1 MKRAVVILF
10 LILTGFFTA
19 TAGRPKV
26 ALVLSGGG
34 AKGAAHVGVIKV
46 LEEKG
51 VPIDMVVGASMGAVV
66 GGLYCAGYSGVEMDS
81 LMMIQ
86 DWNRIIYDG
95 GLVDGRYLV
104 RIPFGQRSGEGVL
117 SAFPSGLVRGT
128 EVESLFERLLPGVP
142 DSLDFDAMPTRF
154 ACVSVDLVRKKEVI
168 HHSGNLIEAIRA
180 SMSIPLFFEP
190 VRKDGMVLIDGGMLN
205 NYPVDVARAMGADIV
220 IGVKVGEPEY
230 KKEPEI
236 NDMFS
241 VGDEWLEMYLRP
253 KTEKNIAGTDIFIG
267 PSVGDMNVM
276 SFRKE
281 CIRQLID
288 NGEAA
293 AREVLPQLEKLAV
306 SSGQD
311 SRGTLFDPESG
322 SGEISSDVG
331 SKVSLAP
338 AKKSSIS
345 LGGYFDTE
353 EIIAGRVNLALNQVA
368 DKGFKMNLTAK
379 LSWNLQAGVECR
391 YDFGR
396 GFGFGIGYDFRNTN
410 SNIFNQEDVL
420 TCKFREHNVGSFF
433 RYGNSKN
440 LDVRAGARFQAF
452 RLSGWGRYLNFFAR
466 VEYDTRDNP
475 CFPERGIR
483 FKAEGDLCP
492 DVMEAPGLF
501 GDFSL
506 QFSGVIPIGQR
517 FALIASIDHRSVI
530 SGDGAVP
537 YHYGNWMGGMQ
548 EGRYFDRQF
557 VFCGFNHVVPFADI
571 LTSATLDARAKFGK
585 KHYLTASGAYAFDTG
600 AYRAVSDGR
609 STFGARLGYSY
620 NSIIGPLSFN
630 VNWSDLTKRVGFYA
644 SIGYNF

>member
-1 MKRAVVILF
+1 MKKAVVILF
-10 LILTGFFTA
+10 LLL
-19 TAGRPKV
+19 AGVLSAMAARPRV

-51 VPIDMVVGASMGAVV
+51 VPIDMVVGTSMGAVI
-66 GGLYCAGYSGVEMDS
+66 GGLYCAGYSGAEMDS

-86 DWNRIIYDG
+86 DWNRIIFDG
-95 GLVDGRYLV
+95 GLVGGRYLV
-104 RIPFGQRSGEGVL
+104 RIPFGPQSGEKAL

-128 EVESLFERLLPGVP
+128 EVEALFERLLPGVP
-142 DSLDFDAMPTRF
+142 DSQDFDTMPTRF
-154 ACVSVDLVRKKEVI
+154 ACVSVDLVHKKEVV

-230 KKEPEI
+230 QKEPEI

-253 KTEKNIAGTDIFIG
+253 KTEKNIAETDIFIG
-267 PSVGDMNVM
+267 PSIGDMNVM
-276 SFRKE
+276 SFQKE

-338 AKKSSIS
+338 AKKSSLS

-353 EIIAGRVNLALNQVA
+353 EIIAGRVNLALNQSA
-368 DKGFKMNLTAK
+368 DKGLKMNLIAK
-379 LSWNLQAGVECR
+379 LAWNLQAGVECR

-396 GFGFGIGYDFRNTN
+396 GFGLGVGYDFRNTN

-420 TCKFREHNVGSFF
+420 TCKFREHSFEAF
-433 RYGNSKN
+433 FGNRSPKN
-440 LDVRAGARFQAF
+440 LEVKAGARFQMF
-452 RLSGWGRYLNFFAR
+452 RLSGWSRYLNFFAK
-466 VEYDTRDNP
+466 VEYDSRDDS

-483 FKAEGDLCP
+483 FKAEGGLCP
-492 DVMEAPGLF
+492 TVMEAPGLF
-501 GDFSL
+501 GDISL
-506 QFSGVIPIGQR
+506 QFSGVIPIGQK

-530 SGDGAVP
+530 SGDGRVP
-537 YHYGNWMGGMQ
+537 YHYINWMGGRQ

-557 VFCGFNHVVPFADI
+557 TFAGFNHVIPFADI
-571 LTSATLDARAKFGK
+571 LTSATLDARAKLGK

-600 AYRAVSDGR
+600 AYRSVSDGR
-609 STFGARLGYSY
+609 STFGAQLGYSY
-620 NSIIGPLSFN
+620 DSIIGPLSFN
-630 VNWSDLTKRVGFYA
+630 VNWSNLTERVGFYA

>member
-1 MKRAVVILF
+1 MKKTVVILF
-10 LILTGFFTA
+10 LLL
-19 TAGRPKV
+19 AGVLSAMAARPRV

-51 VPIDMVVGASMGAVV
+51 VPIDMVVGTSMGAVI
-66 GGLYCAGYSGVEMDS
+66 GGLYCAGYSGAEMDS

-86 DWNRIIYDG
+86 DWNRIIFDG
-95 GLVDGRYLV
+95 GLVGGRYLA
-104 RIPFGQRSGEGVL
+104 RIPFGPQSGEKAL

-128 EVESLFERLLPGVP
+128 EVEALFERLLPGVP

-154 ACVSVDLVRKKEVI
+154 ACVSVDLVHKKEVV

-230 KKEPEI
+230 QKEPEI

-253 KTEKNIAGTDIFIG
+253 KTEKNIAETDIFIG
-267 PSVGDMNVM
+267 PSIGDMNVM
-276 SFRKE
+276 SFQKE

-331 SKVSLAP
+331 SKVSIAP
-338 AKKSSIS
+338 AKKSSLS

-353 EIIAGRVNLALNQVA
+353 EIVAGRVDLALNQSA
-368 DKGFKMNLTAK
+368 DKGLKMNLTAK
-379 LSWNLQAGVECR
+379 LAWNLQAGVECR

-396 GFGFGIGYDFRNTN
+396 GFGLGVGYDFRNTN

-420 TCKFREHNVGSFF
+420 TCKFREHNVGAFF

-440 LDVRAGARFQAF
+440 LEVRAGARIQAF
-452 RLSGWGRYLNFFAR
+452 RLYDLKRLDIFAR
-466 VEYDTRDNP
+466 VEFDNFDRP
-475 CFPERGIR
+475 CFPTRGIR
-483 FKAEGDLCP
+483 FTVGGDAYPHKSDGFAALN
-492 DVMEAPGLF
+492 VQF
-501 GDFSL
+501 G
-506 QFSGVIPIGQR
+506 GVIPVSR
-517 FALIASIDHRSVI
+517 KFAFIASLDHRGMSERN
-530 SGDGAVP
+530 GEVP
-537 YHYGNWMGGMQ
+537 LVYANWMGGVQ
-548 EGRYFDRQF
+548 QGRYFDQQF
-557 VFCGFNHVVPFADI
+557 AFCGFNHAYLFGDV
-571 LTSATLDARAKFGK
+571 LTSLNLDARANFGK
-585 KHYLTASGAYAFDTG
+585 KHYLTLSGAYALDSATYKTMF
-600 AYRAVSDGR
+600 DGR
-609 STFGARLGYSY
+609 STFGARIGYSY
-620 NSIIGPLSFN
+620 DTIIGPVSLN
-630 VNWSDLTKRVGFYA
+630 VNWSSLTERVGFYA